1 MLYFRKEVFIYLVV
15 FIGMA
20 IWDVPDACAQKLD
33 VINSEHSIEPL
44 KNATQNTM
52 QFNGYTNHWQDV
64 YRDWYRYGGLFKM
77 AVDDVEK
84 NILQSKVDIAA
95 DMGYPGL
102 LMEEGYITGLISA
115 PFDVMDRPSITELE
129 SSLKRGNILVLVDPD
144 SEAGKLLISKLP
156 ADYWWPERLGSYQYG
171 AEELKKINAFCLENG
186 SRKLFVISSKDP
198 ASRLK
203 IKELILKTV
212 EVVSN
217 YDFHKG
223 LFGVKT
229 NIKTV
234 GCGPGH
240 YLDVIGKGMNE
251 GNSWFVFNGYMDFLA
266 KNELQR
272 WMEEVNLPV
281 VTDVGFSPV
290 YGCRDYDGL
299 QTQRMFTKESWIR
312 FAKEK
317 GGYIYRR
324 VYNPA
329 ADPYHY
335 SGYVASEGNKEQI
348 DTEDVPFILPVRGY
362 KASLLDDL
370 MGGSM
375 VLFIKK
381 GDDFTRESMW
391 DAINDRRE
399 VGILKKGK
407 MLGPAYFRNALEMLL
422 LDRVFIENYFG
433 ERLNIETDVEDYVLK
448 VTLKNTCA
456 QVVKGN
462 LKLSLPVGIKV
473 AGSSSLSLN
482 LPAGTEKIL
491 HFELIPGLKAMNKA
505 NPIAVHYSWDGKSK
519 STVALFDLP
528 PVISVHRL
536 LFGHTPEIQYPVSV
550 HNFTNSETF
559 PVRVQVVSD
568 ENPEKIVFELEKM
581 AKAGAGSA
589 ATIIFKLKVQP
600 GNYHVKVKTLGT
612 NYVSQLGVGQSQ
624 GNPVLTEVDLDGDGV
639 NEYQMENDS
648 VRVTLLTTGARVIE
662 YIVKSRNDNVLFKKW
677 PEKVVDE
684 KRPNRK
690 WNYYPYGGFEDF
702 LGQASMETH
711 WVFNAEILKNQGD
724 FIRVRMWSD
733 FYGSHIEKIFTLY
746 GDSPLLEVRF
756 ALTFKNPE
764 ASLLGPQ
771 PIVELGDKH
780 GTEDVFTLPEKTGW
794 KEYRITPER
803 RWGKIFYL
811 TEGWHA
817 GYDTKA
823 DVSLVGAYPVTQPL
837 FMHMWFNEPKNRDT
851 HHYYAEFQP
860 WTPIYLKTTMYFTY
874 YLWGNAG
881 HWKNALIDLR
891 KRNLISVK

>member
-1 MLYFRKEVFIYLVV
+1 MKRIFFNLLVASLVSLAVADIY
-15 FIGMA
+15 
-20 IWDVPDACAQKLD
+20 AQKLD
-33 VINSEHSIEPL
+33 VIDPEQSIEPL
-44 KNATQNTM
+44 KNATQNKM

-64 YRDWYRYGGLFKM
+64 YREWYRYGGLFKI

-84 NILQSKVDIAA
+84 SILQSKVDIAA
-95 DMGYPGL
+95 DMGYPGFV
-102 LMEEGYITGLISA
+102 MEEGYMTGLISA
-115 PFDVMDRPSITELE
+115 PFDVMDQPSITELE
-129 SSLKRGNILVLVDPD
+129 SSLGNHNILVLVDPG

-156 ADYWWPERLGSYQYG
+156 TDYWRPERLGSYQYG

-240 YLDVIGKGMNE
+240 YLDVIGKGINE
-251 GNSWFVFNGYMDFLA
+251 GNSWFVFNGYMDFMA
-266 KNELQR
+266 KDELQG

-317 GGYIYRR
+317 SGYIYRR

-335 SGYVASEGNKEQI
+335 NGYVASEGNKEQI

-375 VLFIKK
+375 VLFLKK
-381 GDDFTRESMW
+381 GEDFTRESMW

-399 VGILKKGK
+399 VGILEKGK

-422 LDRVFIENYFG
+422 LDRVFLEEYFG
-433 ERLNIETDVEDYVLK
+433 ERLNIETDVEGYDLK

-456 QVVKGN
+456 QTVKGT
-462 LKLSLPVGIKV
+462 LKLILPSAIKV
-473 AGSSSLSLN
+473 AESSSLSLN
-482 LPAGTEKIL
+482 LPAYTEKVL
-491 HFELIPGLKAMNKA
+491 HFAINPDLGAMDKV
-505 NPIAVHYSWDGKSK
+505 NPIAVHFNWEGKTK
-519 STVALFDLP
+519 STLAMLDLP
-528 PVISVHRL
+528 PIISVHRL
-536 LFGHTPEIQYPVSV
+536 LYGHAPVVQYPVSV

-559 PVRVQVVSD
+559 PIRVQVVSD
-568 ENPEKIVFELEKM
+568 ENPERIIFEQEKP
-581 AKAGAGSA
+581 AKAGTGTA
-589 ATIIFKLKVQP
+589 ATIVFNLSVPP
-600 GNYHVKVKTLGT
+600 GHYLVKVTTLGT
-612 NYVSQLGVGQSQ
+612 EFSSQLGVGQAK
-624 GNPVLTEVDLDGDGV
+624 GNPVLTEVDLDGDGI

-648 VRVTLLTTGARVIE
+648 VRVTLLTAGARVIE
-662 YIVKSRNDNVLFKKW
+662 YIVKSRDDNVLFKKW

-724 FIRVRMWSD
+724 YVRVRMWAD
-733 FYGSHIEKIFTLY
+733 FYGSLIEKTFTLY

-794 KEYRITPER
+794 EEYRITPER

-823 DVSLVGAYPVTQPL
+823 DVSLIGAYPVTQPL
-837 FMHMWFNEPKNRDT
+837 FMHMWFNEPNNRDT
-851 HHYYAEFQP
+851 HHFYAEFQP
-860 WTPIYLKTTMYFTY
+860 WTPIYPKTTMYFTY

-881 HWKNALIDLR
+881 YWDDSLSDLR
-891 KRNLISVK
+891 RRNLISVK

>member
-1 MLYFRKEVFIYLVV
+1 MKNVLFFLVLTVGITYLTTVSI
-15 FIGMA
+15 F
-20 IWDVPDACAQKLD
+20 AQKLD
-33 VINSEHSIEPL
+33 VIDSEHAIEPL
-44 KNATQNTM
+44 NNTTQNEM

-64 YRDWYRYGGLFKM
+64 YRDWYRYGGLFKI

-95 DMGYPGL
+95 DMGHPGL
-102 LMEEGYITGLISA
+102 VMEEGFMTDMISA
-115 PFDVMDRPSITELE
+115 PFDVMDQPSITELE
-129 SSLKRGNILVLVDPD
+129 SSLKKHNVLLLMDPD
-144 SEAGKLLISKLP
+144 SEVGKLLISKLP
-156 ADYWWPERLGSYQYG
+156 PDYWWPERLGSHQYN
-171 AEELKKINAFCLENG
+171 AKELIRINAFCLKNG
-186 SRKLFVISSKDP
+186 SGKLFVISSNDSV
-198 ASRLK
+198 SRLE

-223 LFGVKT
+223 IFGAKT
-229 NIKTV
+229 KMKSV

-240 YLDVIGKGMNE
+240 YLDIIGKGMNE
-251 GNSWFVFNGYMDFLA
+251 GNSWFVFDGYMDFMA
-266 KNELQR
+266 KDELQG
-272 WMEEVNLPV
+272 WMEDVNLPV

-290 YGCRDYDGL
+290 YGCRNYDGL

-317 GGYIYRR
+317 DGYIYRQ

-329 ADPYHY
+329 SDPYHY
-335 SGYVASEGNKEQI
+335 NGYFGAEGNKEQL
-348 DTEDVPFILPVRGY
+348 DTEDVPFVLRVGGY
-362 KASLLDDL
+362 NTSLEDDL
-370 MGGSM
+370 IGGNM
-375 VLFIKK
+375 VLFVKK
-381 GDDFTRESMW
+381 GEEFTRKSMW
-391 DAINDRRE
+391 DAIHDRHE
-399 VGILKKGK
+399 VGILEKGK
-407 MLGPAYFRNALEMLL
+407 MIGPPYFRNALEMLL
-422 LDRVFIENYFG
+422 LDRVFLEDYFG
-433 ERLNIETDVEDYVLK
+433 ERLDIKTNVEGYDLK
-448 VTLKNTCA
+448 VMVKNTST
-456 QVVKGN
+456 QVVKGI
-462 LKLSLPVGIKV
+462 LKLTLPPGIQIV
-473 AGSSSLSLN
+473 GSSSLSIN
-482 LPAGTEKIL
+482 LPAYSEKVL
-491 HFELIPGLKAMNKA
+491 HFALNPDLKAVNKA
-505 NPIAVHYSWDGKSK
+505 NPIAVHFKWDDKTK

-528 PVISVHRL
+528 PVISVHRIL
-536 LFGHTPEIQYPVSV
+536 YGHVPEVQYPVSV
-550 HNFTNSETF
+550 HNFTDRETF
-559 PVRVQVVSD
+559 PIKVQVVSD
-568 ENPEKIVFELEKM
+568 ENPQKIVFELEKTT
-581 AKAGAGSA
+581 KASIGT
-589 ATIIFKLKVQP
+589 ATTILFKLRVPP
-600 GNYHVKVKTLGT
+600 GNYHVKVKALGT
-612 NYVSQLGVGQSQ
+612 EFISQLGVGQAK

-662 YIVKSRNDNVLFKKW
+662 YIVKSRDDNVLFKKW

-684 KRPNRK
+684 KRPFRK
-690 WNYYPYGGFEDF
+690 WAYYPYGGFEDF

-711 WVFNAEILKNQGD
+711 WVFQAEILEDQGD

-733 FYGSHIEKIFTLY
+733 FYGNLIEKIFTLY

-823 DVSLVGAYPVTQPL
+823 DVSLIGAYPVSQPL
-837 FMHMWFNEPKNRDT
+837 FMHMWFNEPNNRDT
-851 HHYYAEFQP
+851 HYYYAEFQP

-881 HWKNALIDLR
+881 YWKNSLDNLR
-891 KRNLISVK
+891 KRNLISKQ